1 MTSPRIY
8 TAWSLIVL
16 FVALML
22 SSCSSSR
29 NSLRYFDNLKGRDS
43 GVLGPVQNY
52 ELRIKPDDELIITV
66 NSEQPQATA
75 QYNLPLANPALSSA
89 LTENST
95 PSQQTYIVS
104 PTGDINM
111 AGLGRIHVA
120 GMTTGELAAYIE
132 GKVSLKVK
140 DAVVRVSLA
149 NFAVNVIGE
158 VRNPHL
164 ITANTERLSVL
175 DALASCG
182 DLTEYAVRN
191 NVIVIRE
198 TNGQREFQRLDLTD
212 AQITQSP
219 YFYLQQNDVVY
230 VEPNSIKRDNSK
242 YNTNNGFKLSVISTV
257 VSSLSVIASLIIA
270 LVR

>member
-8 TAWSLIVL
+8 TAWALIVL

-29 NSLRYFDNLKGRDS
+29 NSLRYFDNLTGRDS